1 MYSAQIAGFTL
12 EPDYID
18 GANADKLYAE
28 EIAKEIA
35 VVTREWDPRDVLA
48 DEDAVSFADVLVKL
62 RVRPIAGRRAMPSNV
77 TDVVPAAL
85 ADEGLHL
92 SVAL

>member
-12 EPDYID
+12 EPDYLD

-35 VVTREWDPRDVLA
+35 VVTREWDPRD
-48 DEDAVSFADVLVKL
+48 EDAASFAEVLVKL
-62 RVRPIAGRRAMPSNV
+62 RVRPIAGLRAMPSN
-77 TDVVPAAL
+77 DSDAVPAAL
-85 ADEGLHL
+85 ADKGVHL
-92 SVAL
+92 SMAL

>member
-35 VVTREWDPRDVLA
+35 VVTRGWDPRDVLA
-48 DEDAVSFADVLVKL
+48 DEDAASSPEVLVKL
-62 RVRPIAGRRAMPSNV
+62 RVRPIAGLRAMRSNGSAA
-77 TDVVPAAL
+77 VPAAL
-85 ADEGLHL
+85 ADKGVHL
-92 SVAL
+92 SMAL